1 MDTNTLLFFDSHP
14 EALPLYEVLE
24 EKLRQQIDPLVI
36 KAQKTQISFYSN
48 HLFGC
53 VSFLRL
59 RKKKDCPSRYIVV
72 TFGLDHR
79 LESPRIEAAVE
90 PYPNRWT
97 HHLFVTSPE
106 EIDEEL
112 MGWLGEAAWFAANK

>member
-1 MDTNTLLFFDSHP
+1 MNTDTLLFFDPHP
-14 EALPLYEVLE
+14 EALPLYEALE

-72 TFGLDHR
+72 TFGLDRR
-79 LESPRIEAAVE
+79 LESPRIEAVTE

-112 MGWLGEAAWFAANK
+112 IGWLGEAARFAAVK

>member
-14 EALPLYEVLE
+14 EVLPLYEVLE
-24 EKLRQQIDPLVI
+24 EKLRQQIDPLLI
-36 KAQKTQISFYSN
+36 KAQKTQISFYSK

-59 RKKKDCPSRYIVV
+59 RKKRKCPSRCIVV
-72 TFGLDHR
+72 TFGLDRR
-79 LESPRIEAAVE
+79 LESPRIEAVTE